1 LPSAMAEIVS
11 EAAWSVFME
20 EKFIETIMER
30 WA

>member
-1 LPSAMAEIVS
+1 VAGGNGQIVS
-11 EAAWSVFME
+11 EAASSVFVE